1 MGWNKLR
8 KVLLVESCTTD
19 LVEVSRIQLARRL
32 LYNLLMMCTSLCG
45 EIMEVVVVYLMKS
58 RGILAVETFKYWHLK
73 KIPGR
78 PSGSPAASHDMTHH
92 AVVFGKK
99 GILPKLILSSGFGII
114 DDFMCITCFSLAMF
128 TSYRGQDK
136 YSYAAGGQRSSTAG
150 QRTAGSKDNAMPRK
164 RKGMCASVGFKFRIV
179 WRE

>member
-1 MGWNKLR
+1 MYEFVRRNHGSSGRVSHEVKGDPC
-8 KVLLVESCTTD
+8 SGD
-19 LVEVSRIQLARRL
+19 LQ
-32 LYNLLMMCTSLCG
+32 
-45 EIMEVVVVYLMKS
+45 
-58 RGILAVETFKYWHLK
+58 ILTFK

-78 PSGSPAASHDMTHH
+78 PSGSLAASHFDTIMLHCLEKTMTPGNL
-92 AVVFGKK
+92 VQM
-99 GILPKLILSSGFGII
+99 ILPSGFGII
-114 DDFMCITCFSLAMF
+114 DDFMCNTCFSLAMF

-179 WRE
+179 